1 MNEKDK
7 RFIALWQNLRQ
18 SRLKFSVRQGVV
30 IAFMFILIA
39 APINYFI
46 TQPDDFKDFLGK
58 NGIIWLAAS
67 AILSLYYYFV
77 GFNKYEERYK
87 SLINQ

>member
-46 TQPDDFKDFLGK
+46 TKPDDFKAFLGK

-67 AILSLYYYFV
+67 ATLSLYYYFV
-77 GFNKYEERYK
+77 GFNKYEKRYK
-87 SLINQ
+87 NLINQ